1 MQVMTVTG
9 PVSGDQLGVVLPHEH
24 IFFNH
29 MKEYRGDGLM
39 EDEELAVL
47 EVRAAVDAGVRTIV
61 DTTNR
66 DIGRQPEKTRRVA
79 QRLGINVVLGSG
91 WYRHPFIDTAWFDS
105 RSTDGVAD
113 DIVHDLEVGIGG
125 TDVRAGIIGEIGCDR
140 VITSHEERSF
150 RAAARAHL
158 RTGVTI
164 STHAARWPV
173 GLDQLDILEQE
184 GVDPRRVIV
193 GHSDMFQT
201 TDYQAALARRG
212 AWVQFDCVDM
222 QSDYDVARE
231 IGYIENAARE
241 GYLDRILLSQDIC
254 QRSQFKVYGGIGYD
268 VMFTR
273 FFPLLRKAGISE
285 EQIRLM
291 TVENPRR
298 ALTGDDR

>member
-47 EVRAAVDAGVRTIV
+47 EVSAAVRAGVRTIV

-66 DIGRQPEKTRRVA
+66 DLGRQPEKTRRVA
-79 QRLGINVVLGSG
+79 QRLGLNIVLGSG
-91 WYRHPFIDTAWFDS
+91 WYRHPFIDTAYFDS
-105 RSTDGVAD
+105 RSTDDVAA
-113 DIVHDLEVGIGG
+113 DIVHDLEVGIAG

-140 VITSHEERSF
+140 HITSHEERSF

-164 STHAARWPV
+164 TTHAARWPI
-173 GLDQLDILEQE
+173 GLAQLDILEAE

-193 GHSDMFQT
+193 GHSDLFQT
-201 TDYQAALARRG
+201 TDYHSALAKRG
-212 AWVQFDCVDM
+212 CWIEFDCIDM

-231 IGYIENAARE
+231 IEYVLHAARE
-241 GYLDRILLSQDIC
+241 RFLDRILLSQDIC

-273 FFPLLRKAGISE
+273 FFPLLREAGISE

-298 ALTGDDR
+298 ALTGED

>member
-9 PVSGDQLGVVLPHEH
+9 PVDGAALGVVLPHEH

-39 EDEELAVL
+39 EDEELAVI
-47 EVRAAVDAGVRTIV
+47 EVRAAVEAGVRTIV

-66 DIGRQPEKTRRVA
+66 DIGRLPEATRRVA

-91 WYRHPFIDTAWFDS
+91 WYRHPFIDKAWFDS
-105 RSTDGVAD
+105 RTTDGVAD
-113 DIVHDLEVGIGG
+113 DIVRDLEVGIAG

-164 STHAARWPV
+164 TTHAARWPV
-173 GLDQLDILEQE
+173 GLDQLDLLEQE

-201 TDYQAALARRG
+201 IEYHAALARRG
-212 AWVQFDCVDM
+212 AWIQFDTIDD
-222 QSDYDVARE
+222 QSPYDNAQRVAYLR
-231 IGYIENAARE
+231 AAERG
-241 GYLDRILLSQDIC
+241 GYLDRILLSQDVC
-254 QRSQFKVYGGIGYD
+254 QRSQFKTYGGHGFD
-268 VMFTR
+268 VLFR
-273 FFPLLRKAGISE
+273 VFLPLLRDEGFSE
-285 EQIRLM
+285 EQIALM

>member
-9 PVSGDQLGVVLPHEH
+9 PVDGAALGVVLPHEH

-29 MKEYRGDGLM
+29 MKEYRGDGLN
-39 EDEELAVL
+39 EDEDLAVV

-66 DIGRQPEKTRRVA
+66 DIGRLPEATRRVA

-91 WYRHPFIDTAWFDS
+91 WYRHPFIDTAFFD
-105 RSTDGVAD
+105 RGSTDDVAA
-113 DIVHDLEVGIGG
+113 DIVRDLEIGIAG

-164 STHAARWPV
+164 TTHAARWPI
-173 GLDQLDILEQE
+173 GLAQLDVLEQE

-193 GHSDMFQT
+193 GHSDMYQT
-201 TDYQAALARRG
+201 TEYHAALAKRG
-212 AWVQFDCVDM
+212 AWIQFDTIDD
-222 QSDYDVARE
+222 QSEYDNARRVAYVR
-231 IGYIENAARE
+231 AAERG
-241 GYLDRILLSQDIC
+241 GYLDRILLSQDVC
-254 QRSQFKVYGGIGYD
+254 QRSQFRTYGGHGFD
-268 VMFTR
+268 VLFR
-273 FFPLLRKAGISE
+273 VFLPRLRAEGFSE
-285 EQIRLM
+285 EQIQLM

-298 ALTGDDR
+298 ALTGED

>member
-9 PVSGDQLGVVLPHEH
+9 PVSGDALGVVLPHEH

-47 EVRAAVDAGVRTIV
+47 EVAYAVRAGVRTIV

-66 DIGRQPEKTRRVA
+66 DIGRQPEMTRNVA
-79 QRLGINVVLGSG
+79 KRLGLNIVLGSG
-91 WYRHPFIDTAWFDS
+91 WYRHPFIDTVYFDT
-105 RSTDGVAD
+105 RSTDDVAA
-113 DIVHDLEVGIGG
+113 DIVRDLEVGIAG

-140 VITSHEERSF
+140 HITSHEERSF

-158 RTGVTI
+158 KTGVTI
-164 STHAARWPV
+164 TTHAARWPI
-173 GLDQLDILEQE
+173 GLAQLDILEQE

-193 GHSDMFQT
+193 GHSDLFQT
-201 TDYQAALARRG
+201 TGYHSALAKRG
-212 AWVQFDCVDM
+212 CWIEFDCVDM

-231 IGYIENAARE
+231 IEYIRHAARE
-241 GYLDRILLSQDIC
+241 GFLDRILLSQDIC
-254 QRSQFKVYGGIGYD
+254 QRSQFKAYGGIGYD

-273 FFPLLRKAGISE
+273 FFPLLREAGISE
-285 EQIRLM
+285 EQIQLM
-291 TVENPRR
+291 TVENPRK
-298 ALTGDDR
+298 ALTGED